1 MQLFRNNIRIFFLL
15 PLLFLAFGLV
25 FYYLF
30 NNNFIIYLSLLPL
43 AFLLIILA
51 IFYTEKLFLISVFLT
66 PLSVSLRELGFADGH
81 QSLDLSLP
89 TEPVFAG
96 LLLLGLI
103 HQIYFNFLEKKFV
116 NHALSYLIILQL
128 IWIIITS
135 ITSTMPV
142 VSIKFF
148 ISRLWLVGSSF
159 YFASYL
165 FKHLKNIYS
174 FIILY
179 LLGLLI
185 VILQT
190 TIKHAGF
197 GFSDEVS
204 NWIMTPFYNDHTA
217 YGAAISLFLPVTIG
231 FIFLKNKSLNYRLF
245 FVIASVLLLSGIYLS
260 TARAAWL
267 SIVGSCFILLTLLL
281 KIKFRTI
288 FIFIVTV
295 FSVFFVFQNE
305 IIISL
310 EKNKADSEGNK
321 ADNIG
326 SITNIKTDPSNVER
340 LNRWNCALRM
350 YDEKPFFGFG
360 PGTYILQYAPFQKSS
375 EKTIISNN
383 DGSNG
388 NAHSEYLGPLAE
400 QGLIGTM
407 IVLLLTCVF
416 YFKSYKLYY
425 SIKDYNL
432 KILVG
437 SIIVG
442 MSTYFIHGFL
452 NNFLDSDKLAVPFW
466 GFLAIIVAIDCYHNE
481 VISDEKSATNLNVK
495 TT

>member
-135 ITSTMPV
+135 ITSTMPL

-217 YGAAISLFLPVTIG
+217 YGAAISLFLPITIG

-425 SIKDYNL
+425 CIKDYNL

>member
-1 MQLFRNNIRIFFLL
+1 MQLFRNNSWITFAL
-15 PLLFLAFGLV
+15 PLLFLVIGFC
-25 FYYLF
+25 FYYF
-30 NNNFIIYLSLLPL
+30 FKDNFIVYLSLIPL
-43 AFLLIILA
+43 ALLLINFA
-51 IFYTEKLFLISVFLT
+51 IFYTEKLFLIAVFLT
-66 PLSVSLRELGFADGH
+66 PLSISLRELGFADGH

-89 TEPVFAG
+89 TEPIFAG
-96 LLLLGLI
+96 LLLLGII
-103 HQIYFNFLEKKFV
+103 HQIYFNFLEKKFIH
-116 NHALSYLIILQL
+116 HALSVIIIIQL
-128 IWIIITS
+128 IWILITS
-135 ITSTMPV
+135 LTSTLPV
-142 VSIKFF
+142 VSLKFLAA
-148 ISRLWLVGSSF
+148 RLWLVGSSF

-165 FKHLKNIYS
+165 FKHIKHIYS
-174 FIILY
+174 FIVLY

-185 VILQT
+185 VIAQT
-190 TIKHAGF
+190 TVKHAGF

-217 YGAAISLFLPVTIG
+217 YGAAIAMFLPISVG
-231 FIFLKNKSLNYRLF
+231 FIFMKNKSIYYKLF
-245 FVIASVLLLSGIYLS
+245 FLVASLLLLTGIYLS

-267 SIVGSCFILLTLLL
+267 SLAGSVFICLTLLL
-281 KIKFRTI
+281 KIKFRSI
-288 FIFIVTV
+288 FILLLSIA
-295 FSVFFVFQNE
+295 FVFIAFQNQ
-305 IIISL
+305 IIVSL

-321 ADNIG
+321 ADNIA

-350 YDEKPFFGFG
+350 FDEKPFLGFG

-400 QGLIGTM
+400 QGFIGTF
-407 IVLLLTCVF
+407 IVLLLVIVF

-425 SIKDYNL
+425 SLHHFNT

-442 MSTYFIHGFL
+442 MSTYFIHGLL

-466 GFLAIIVAIDCYHNE
+466 GFLAIIVAIDCFHQNFKPDSGE
-481 VISDEKSATNLNVK
+481 AAN
-495 TT
+495 

>member
-1 MQLFRNNIRIFFLL
+1 MQLFRNNPRIFFLL
-15 PLLFLAFGLV
+15 PLLFLALGLL
-25 FYYLF
+25 FYYQF
-30 NNNFIIYLSLLPL
+30 NSNFVIYLSLIPL

-51 IFYTEKLFLISVFLT
+51 VFYTEKLFLITVFLT
-66 PLSVSLRELGFADGH
+66 PLSVSLRELGIADGH

-96 LLLLGLI
+96 LLLLGII
-103 HQIYFNFLEKKFV
+103 HQIYFNFLEKKLV
-116 NHALSYLIILQL
+116 NHALSYLIIIQL

-135 ITSTMPV
+135 ITSTMPI
-142 VSIKFF
+142 VSLKFF
-148 ISRLWLVGSSF
+148 VARLWLVGSSF

-185 VILQT
+185 VIIQT
-190 TIKHAGF
+190 TIKHASF

-217 YGAAISLFLPVTIG
+217 YGAAIALLLPVTIG
-231 FIFLKNKSLNYRLF
+231 FIFLKNKSFNYRLF
-245 FVIASVLLLSGIYLS
+245 FVIASLLLLSGIYLS

-267 SIVGSCFILLTLLL
+267 SIVGSCFILITLLL

-288 FIFIVTV
+288 FIFIATIV
-295 FSVFFVFQNE
+295 SLFFVFQNE

-400 QGLIGTM
+400 QGLIGTI

>member
-1 MQLFRNNIRIFFLL
+1 
-15 PLLFLAFGLV
+15 
-25 FYYLF
+25 
-30 NNNFIIYLSLLPL
+30 
-43 AFLLIILA
+43 
-51 IFYTEKLFLISVFLT
+51 
-66 PLSVSLRELGFADGH
+66 
-81 QSLDLSLP
+81 
-89 TEPVFAG
+89 
-96 LLLLGLI
+96 
-103 HQIYFNFLEKKFV
+103 
-116 NHALSYLIILQL
+116 
-128 IWIIITS
+128 
-135 ITSTMPV
+135 
-142 VSIKFF
+142 
-148 ISRLWLVGSSF
+148 
-159 YFASYL
+159 
-165 FKHLKNIYS
+165 
-174 FIILY
+174 
-179 LLGLLI
+179 
-185 VILQT
+185 
-190 TIKHAGF
+190 
-197 GFSDEVS
+197 
-204 NWIMTPFYNDHTA
+204 
-217 YGAAISLFLPVTIG
+217 
-231 FIFLKNKSLNYRLF
+231 
-245 FVIASVLLLSGIYLS
+245 
-260 TARAAWL
+260 
-267 SIVGSCFILLTLLL
+267 
-281 KIKFRTI
+281 
-288 FIFIVTV
+288 
-295 FSVFFVFQNE
+295 
-305 IIISL
+305 
-310 EKNKADSEGNK
+310 
-321 ADNIG
+321 
-326 SITNIKTDPSNVER
+326 
-340 LNRWNCALRM
+340 M

>member
-1 MQLFRNNIRIFFLL
+1 MQLFRNNTRIFFLL
-15 PLLFLAFGLV
+15 PVLFIVIGLASYNYFNTSFILYICVLPLFL
-25 FYYLF
+25 
-30 NNNFIIYLSLLPL
+30 
-43 AFLLIILA
+43 LLIFLA
-51 IFYTEKLFLISVFLT
+51 IFYTEKLFLIAVFLT
-66 PLSVSLRELGFADGH
+66 PLSVSLKELGFANGH

-89 TEPVFAG
+89 TEPIFAG
-96 LLLLGLI
+96 LLLLGII
-103 HQIYFNFLEKKFV
+103 HQLYFNFLEKKII
-116 NHALSYLIILQL
+116 NHSISLIIIIQL
-128 IWIIITS
+128 VWILISS
-135 ITSTMPV
+135 ITSTMPL
-142 VSIKFF
+142 VSFKFLVA
-148 ISRLWLVGSSF
+148 RLWLVGSSF

-165 FKHLKNIYS
+165 FKYLKNIYL
-174 FIILY
+174 FIFLY
-179 LLGLLI
+179 LTGLLI
-185 VILQT
+185 VIAQT
-190 TIKHAGF
+190 TFKHATF

-217 YGAAISLFLPVTIG
+217 YGAAIALFLPVTFG
-231 FIFLKNKSLNYRLF
+231 FIFLREKSFYHRLF
-245 FVIASVLLLSGIYLS
+245 FIVASLLLFTGIYLS
-260 TARAAWL
+260 SARAAWL
-267 SIVGSCFILLTLLL
+267 SVVGSFFILLTLLL
-281 KIKFRTI
+281 KIKFRSI
-288 FIFIVTV
+288 FLVLIGIIGVFLIFQT
-295 FSVFFVFQNE
+295 E

-340 LNRWNCALRM
+340 LNRWNCAIRM
-350 YDEKPFFGFG
+350 FEEKPMLGFG

-400 QGLIGTM
+400 QGIIGTLM
-407 IVLLLTCVF
+407 VLLLTFTF
-416 YFKSYKLYY
+416 YFKSYKLFY
-425 SIKDYNL
+425 SIKNYNL

-466 GFLAIIVAIDCYHNE
+466 GFLAIIVAIDYYHKETKKNGDNN
-481 VISDEKSATNLNVK
+481 SNLTVS
-495 TT
+495 

>member
-245 FVIASVLLLSGIYLS
+245 FVIASLLLLSGIYLS

-481 VISDEKSATNLNVK
+481 VISDEKLATNLNVK